1 MEKTLIRWKLR
12 EVMDRHGIQAKDLA
26 DELGISRN
34 AVSNLR
40 GVDMPRID
48 GDRLNNLLLAL
59 NKMRRAD
66 SQLIT
71 PVDLIEFT
79 LGMDE
84 LKGVNINV

>member
-1 MEKTLIRWKLR
+1 MENTLIRWKLR

-26 DELGISRN
+26 DELGVSRN

-48 GDRLNNLLLAL
+48 GARLNDLLLAL

-66 SQLIT
+66 SKLIT

-84 LKGVNINV
+84 LKGVNVNV